1 MKHAGRGMIRSYS
14 PKGLYSISSKRLPGS
29 RFRVQLSGIAA
40 CRGLLLERAANCH
53 FSLTEN
59 DPFGGL
65 WPFRVR
71 N

>member
-1 MKHAGRGMIRSYS
+1 MKHAGRDMIRSYS
-14 PKGLYSISSKRLPGS
+14 PKGLYSNSSRRLPES
-29 RFRVQLSGIAA
+29 RFRVQISGTTV
-40 CRGLLLERAANCH
+40 CRGALQERAANCH